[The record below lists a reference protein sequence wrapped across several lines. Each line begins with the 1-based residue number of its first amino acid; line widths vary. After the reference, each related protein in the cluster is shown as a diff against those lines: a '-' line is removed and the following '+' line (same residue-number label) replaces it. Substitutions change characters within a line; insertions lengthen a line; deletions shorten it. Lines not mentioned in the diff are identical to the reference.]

1 MFGRATL
8 RMGRGRELALAARP
22 DNGARRR
29 PLVVAELPLTS
40 GRSLLN
46 QMMQASTLLP
56 PPSLLLHVGLVSPS
70 PPFVTVTETAW
81 FEKIFR
87 TMIEAC

>member
-1 MFGRATL
+1 LHSLLDLTTV
-8 RMGRGRELALAARP
+8 P
-22 DNGARRR
+22 
-29 PLVVAELPLTS
+29 VVDHWSSLSYHSRS

-56 PPSLLLHVGLVSPS
+56 HPSLLLHVGLVSLS